1 MSSSAHLIFFSL
13 SLSNTLNPTYLI
25 FFYLI
30 ASFKRVTKLASL
42 FVKTL
47 AKPLSK
53 RIKHEFSRYAATQR
67 VLIGIGQASHQVS
80 SRMTIWSA
88 GYKVREIKPL
98 EDENAMKTGAEF
110 IGEFFILLVSGTTV
124 VLEYNRSK
132 AKDLEKEEKRIKA
145 SKAERD
151 ALQAALHKLDLRVKE
166 LERQLAEEPKEK
178 SSSVLV
184 LEKKKWGLW

>member
-1 MSSSAHLIFFSL
+1 MATAL
-13 SLSNTLNPTYLI
+13 P
-25 FFYLI
+25 
-30 ASFKRVTKLASL
+30 VTKLASL

-166 LERQLAEEPKEK
+166 LERQLAEEKK
-178 SSSVLV
+178 AQSSSDMVM
-184 LEKKKWGLW
+184 KKWGLW

>member
-1 MSSSAHLIFFSL
+1 
-13 SLSNTLNPTYLI
+13 
-25 FFYLI
+25 
-30 ASFKRVTKLASL
+30 
-42 FVKTL
+42 
-47 AKPLSK
+47 
-53 RIKHEFSRYAATQR
+53 
-67 VLIGIGQASHQVS
+67 
-80 SRMTIWSA
+80 
-88 GYKVREIKPL
+88 
-98 EDENAMKTGAEF
+98 MKTGAEF